1 MNANK
6 TVRRFLAKANLW
18 IYRECSQPRKTFVP
32 DFDIITSFVCGFSD
46 TVNIRHVPI
55 PALWHVR
62 GRESHDYSYPFPRN
76 TSDFHGL
83 PIKGEMPGKE
93 EPFKERPRFGLT
105 GLCKLGDYIFAG
117 SWNGVY
123 KIAKDFTLES
133 IISNHLISD
142 LHGIYCDSDFIY
154 TCLTCKDTLVISDH
168 EGRIVDHISV
178 GKDLDLYTD
187 NSLDK
192 YDWRFVSKQYR
203 GSKGFFHF
211 NYIQK
216 HGNEIFLT
224 SRNLGC
230 LVVININ
237 SRSCH
242 LEPINISTPALLHD
256 RLKIDDKYY
265 FTSTDG
271 QIVIAGN
278 KDGGL
283 FNRGLC
289 AENIIRLKRQPN
301 WCRGIAIRD
310 DVALTAVDGKYG
322 SNLAFG
328 IHAVSLSG
336 KYIGEIRFSH
346 DHSKIGFRQKPLYLT
361 GFDIL

>member
-1 MNANK
+1 M
-6 TVRRFLAKANLW
+6 TVKNFLAKANSW
-18 IYRECSQPRKTFVP
+18 ICRELSQPRRAFVF
-32 DFDIITSFVCGFSD
+32 DFDITVSFVCGFDD
-46 TVNIRHVPI
+46 TVNIGHTLI

-62 GRESHDYSYPFPRN
+62 GRESRVYLYPFPRSA
-76 TSDFHGL
+76 SDFHDL

-93 EPFKERPRFGLT
+93 GTFKERPRFGLT

-142 LHGIYCDSDFIY
+142 PHGIYCDNDFIY
-154 TCLTCKDTLVISDH
+154 TCLTCKDALIISDH
-168 EGRIVDHISV
+168 EGRIVDRFSV
-178 GKDLDLYTD
+178 GKDLKLYTD
-187 NSLDK
+187 DSLDR
-192 YDWRFVSKQYR
+192 YDWRFISKQYR
-203 GSKGFFHF
+203 GGKGFFHF

-216 HGNEIFLT
+216 HGDEILLT
-224 SRNLGC
+224 SRNLGS
-230 LVVININ
+230 LVVIDIK

-242 LEPINISTPALLHD
+242 LEPINLASQTLLHD
-256 RLKIDDKYY
+256 GVKINDKYY

-271 QIVIAGN
+271 QIIIAEN

-283 FNRGLC
+283 YNRGLC
-289 AENIIRLKRQPN
+289 ADYIKLRRHPN
-301 WCRGIAIRD
+301 WCRGIAIKG

-336 KYIGEIRFSH
+336 KYIGEIRFSY
-346 DHSKIGFRQKPLYLT
+346 DYSKIGIKQKPLYLT
-361 GFDIL
+361 GFDIV

>member
-1 MNANK
+1 V
-6 TVRRFLAKANLW
+6 TIRGFLHGVHSW
-18 IYRECSQPRKTFVP
+18 IYRELSQPRKTFVP

-46 TVNIRHVPI
+46 TANIGHVPI

-62 GRESHDYSYPFPRN
+62 GRESHVYSYPFPRN

-93 EPFKERPRFGLT
+93 EPFKDRPRFGLT

-142 LHGIYCDSDFIY
+142 PHGIYCDNDFIY
-154 TCLTCKDTLVISDH
+154 TCLTCKDALIISDH
-168 EGRIVDHISV
+168 EGRIVDRFSV
-178 GKDLDLYTD
+178 GKDLKLYID
-187 NSLDK
+187 DSLDR
-192 YDWRFVSKQYR
+192 YDWRFISKQYR
-203 GSKGFFHF
+203 GGKGFFHF

-216 HGNEIFLT
+216 HGDEILLT
-224 SRNLGC
+224 SRNLGS
-230 LVVININ
+230 LVVIDIK

-242 LEPINISTPALLHD
+242 LEPINLASQTLLHD
-256 RLKIDDKYY
+256 GVKINDKYY
-265 FTSTDG
+265 FTSVDG
-271 QIVIAGN
+271 QIIIAEN
-278 KDGGL
+278 IDGGL
-283 FNRGLC
+283 YNRGLC
-289 AENIIRLKRQPN
+289 ADYIRLRRKPN
-301 WCRGIAIRD
+301 WCRGIAIKG

-336 KYIGEIRFSH
+336 KYIGEIRFSY
-346 DHSKIGFRQKPLYLT
+346 DYSKIGIKQKPLYLT
-361 GFDIL
+361 GFDIV